1 MRRTNKSQFQL
12 NQTSP
17 REYDLNKSSTGCAPC
32 SKEAFKIE
40 RKINNRK
47 LSEIKIEEIITLI
60 QKKNL
65 KIIDILTDD
74 GDLEDV
80 FLGLTKN

>member
-1 MRRTNKSQFQL
+1 MRRTGKKRLNL
-12 NQTSP
+12 NQSSP

-47 LSEIKIEEIITLI
+47 LSEIKIEEIKSIARSI
-60 QKKNL
+60 FQSDKYDSKKS
-65 KIIDILTDD
+65 
-74 GDLEDV
+74 
-80 FLGLTKN
+80 

>member
-1 MRRTNKSQFQL
+1 MKRATKTEFIL
-12 NQTSP
+12 NQSSP

-47 LSEIKIEEIITLI
+47 LSEIKIEEIKSIARSI
-60 QKKNL
+60 FQSDKYDIKKS
-65 KIIDILTDD
+65 
-74 GDLEDV
+74 
-80 FLGLTKN
+80 

>member
-1 MRRTNKSQFQL
+1 MSMKRTDKKEVNL
-12 NQTSP
+12 NQSSP

-47 LSEIKIEEIITLI
+47 LSEIKIEEIKSIARSI
-60 QKKNL
+60 FQSDKYDSKKS
-65 KIIDILTDD
+65 
-74 GDLEDV
+74 
-80 FLGLTKN
+80 

>member
-1 MRRTNKSQFQL
+1 MRRTGKKRLNL
-12 NQTSP
+12 NQSSP

-47 LSEIKIEEIITLI
+47 LSEIKIEEIKSIAQSI
-60 QKKNL
+60 FQSDKYDNKKS
-65 KIIDILTDD
+65 
-74 GDLEDV
+74 
-80 FLGLTKN
+80 